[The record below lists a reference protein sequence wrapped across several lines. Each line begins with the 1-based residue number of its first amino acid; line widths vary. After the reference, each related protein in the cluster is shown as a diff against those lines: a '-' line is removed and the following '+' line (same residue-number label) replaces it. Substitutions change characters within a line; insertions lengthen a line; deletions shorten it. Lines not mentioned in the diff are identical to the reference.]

1 CRRRTDDAGADRQG
15 TGQDITMSIGLIFL
29 AFGAGLLSFLSPCV
43 LPLVPIY
50 IGYLSGAA
58 ATPQGIVVARRDT
71 LSHAL
76 AFVLGFTTIF
86 IALGSALFALSDLIG
101 KLTLAHIAGVIL
113 VIFGINMLGIIKI
126 PFLYQEARM
135 QVTMQQLGY
144 PRSFLTGMAFAAG
157 WTPCVGPMLSLILGL
172 SLQTA
177 TTLEGTG
184 LLLLYSAGLGVP
196 FMLTALALE
205 KMTGRLKSFNRY
217 LHAIE
222 IASGIL
228 LIGVGLLLV
237 FDQFQVLNA
246 YFFQLTPSAF
256 FQLEQNLANLLGVK
270 LAQ

>member
-1 CRRRTDDAGADRQG
+1 MT
-15 TGQDITMSIGLIFL
+15 IGLIVL
-29 AFGAGLLSFLSPCV
+29 AFGAGLLSFVSPCV

-58 ATPQGIVVARRDT
+58 VTADGVMVDRRET

-101 KLTLAHIAGVIL
+101 KLTLAHVAGVIL
-113 VIFGINMLGIIKI
+113 VIFGVNMLGIIRI
-126 PFLYQEARM
+126 PFLYRETRL
-135 QVTMQQLGY
+135 QVNMRQLGY

-172 SLQTA
+172 SLQTS

-196 FMLTALALE
+196 FLLTAFALE
-205 KMTGRLKSFNRY
+205 TMTSRLKSFNRY
-217 LHAIE
+217 LHGIE
-222 IASGIL
+222 IVSGLL
-228 LIGVGLLLV
+228 LIVVGLLLV
-237 FDQFQVLNA
+237 FDKFQVLNA
-246 YFFQLTPSAF
+246 YFFAMTPQAF
-256 FQLEQNLANLLGVK
+256 FDLEQNLANLLGVH
-270 LAQ
+270 LGQ